1 MAPVVP
7 EFKRLGSVISQS
19 FEDSVA
25 IMARIRLARIA
36 LSKLQTAI
44 SGTRQVSLESK
55 KIAYVSRILLVQTAG
70 ANPSVD
76 LASTISDSDR
86 PSGIGPTRMH
96 GIEP

>member
-7 EFKRLGSVISQS
+7 GFKRLGSVVSQS

-55 KIAYVSRILLVQTAG
+55 KIAYVSLILSLLLYGSECWLVNAK
-70 ANPSVD
+70 
-76 LASTISDSDR
+76 I
-86 PSGIGPTRMH
+86 
-96 GIEP
+96 